1 MHVRHKEV
9 RLLPSWD
16 TPMEKNDLFLFAGDA
31 NAQNHLEYI
40 VLNPHEFHYALY
52 GSEKGFLNQ
61 FFIKSTVLKAK

>member
-1 MHVRHKEV
+1 MVNEIEN
-9 RLLPSWD
+9 PI
-16 TPMEKNDLFLFAGDA
+16 NDLKKMSDA
-31 NAQNHLEYI
+31 LAQNHLEYI